1 MKLKEYISKKYMS
14 VILSTFILIG
24 IIDRLVFCLDF
35 GFDSIFTSQYVKS
48 VFMDITLFVIYIKA
62 FLLTGWVKYKFR
74 RK

>member
-14 VILSTFILIG
+14 IILSTFILIG
-24 IIDRLVFCLDF
+24 IIDGLVFCLDF
-35 GFDSIFTSQYVKS
+35 GFDSIFTSQYIKS

>member
-24 IIDRLVFCLDF
+24 VIDGLVFCLDF
-35 GFDSIFTSQYVKS
+35 GFDSIFTSEYVKS
-48 VFMDITLFVIYIKA
+48 VFMDITLFVIYIKT
-62 FLLTGWVKYKFR
+62 FLLTGWIKYKFR

>member
-14 VILSTFILIG
+14 IIFSTFILIG
-24 IIDRLVFCLDF
+24 IIDGLVFCLDF

-62 FLLTGWVKYKFR
+62 FLLTAWVKYKFR
-74 RK
+74 KK